1 MMHFSTRRYCRT
13 FNLALSSSDFFNF
26 AKEFGGSSKISL
38 VLTVFV
44 HVGRHSGKRGPTT
57 LPVCMF
63 FFTKTMF
70 HLLTTV
76 RNLDN
81 SFNLTIENEWI
92 YFLEL
97 NAEEI

>member
-1 MMHFSTRRYCRT
+1 MIHFSTRRYYRSL
-13 FNLALSSSDFFNF
+13 NLALSLSDFFNF

-63 FFTKTMF
+63 FLPKLCFIC
-70 HLLTTV
+70 LQL
-76 RNLDN
+76 
-81 SFNLTIENEWI
+81 
-92 YFLEL
+92 
-97 NAEEI
+97 